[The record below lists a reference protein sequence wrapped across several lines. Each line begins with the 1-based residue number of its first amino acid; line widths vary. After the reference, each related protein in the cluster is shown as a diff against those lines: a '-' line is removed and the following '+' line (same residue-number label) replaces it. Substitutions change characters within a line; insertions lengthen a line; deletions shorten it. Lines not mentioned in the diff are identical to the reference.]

1 MSDLC
6 LVTMMLAGAALTGPN
21 NPVTGQYM
29 EDRSS
34 RVYGCPCEWSSE
46 YVSYGREAVLAWK
59 IESGEYEGESLVGL
73 RLAAVLASDFTLS
86 AAASPRRSTVF
97 VDAGASAMQRDAG
110 VAWLRSQYGDVLG
123 RIVGVHES
131 PIEFNVDVGSAT
143 LRVGDVLDVK
153 MRRANFATDTLPW
166 ASLLYDPLTK
176 LKSYTLGTTLNT
188 QYSGPDLQM
197 RWTRQEAAI
206 TGYYGTFS
214 LKRPTP

>member
-6 LVTMMLAGAALTGPN
+6 LVTMLLAGAALTGPN

-46 YVSYGREAVLAWK
+46 FVSYGREAVLAWK
-59 IESGEYEGESLVGL
+59 IESGDYEGEGLAGL
-73 RLAAVLASDFTLS
+73 RLAAVLASEFTLS

-97 VDAGASAMQRDAG
+97 VDAGASAVQRDAG
-110 VAWLRSQYGDVLG
+110 LAWLRSQYSNVLG
-123 RIVGVHES
+123 HIVGVHDA
-131 PIEFNVDVGSAT
+131 PIEFNVDADSAI
-143 LRVGDVLDVK
+143 LRVGDVLNVT
-153 MRRANFATDTLPW
+153 MRRANLATDTMPW

-176 LKSYTLGTTLNT
+176 LKSYTLGTALNT
-188 QYSGPDLQM
+188 RYSGPDLEM

-214 LKRPTP
+214 LQRPTP